1 MMSKPL
7 QVDNVWLERIAGMLN
22 EMEFGSLNIIV
33 HEGQIV
39 QVERTERKRYELGQS
54 GASSHLVDHG
64 MSSSLCANQERD
76 RE

>member
-1 MMSKPL
+1 MSKPL

-54 GASSHLVDHG
+54 GGVKSSGGPRNVVKPL
-64 MSSSLCANQERD
+64 
-76 RE
+76 RESGTR